1 MLTLRPETYA
11 QFKLSVMKNSLLF
24 ALLILLPFKG
34 ICQTEKVLLQHVTLL
49 DGTEKKPQENVDVL
63 ISNGKIEKIGKGLK
77 SSGAQVQDLKGKTI
91 MPALISAHVHVG
103 AFEGTV
109 TGPQVYTRANILR
122 QLKKYQD
129 YGITTILSLG
139 TDKPLIFEGLR
150 DSSQV
155 GLLPGA
161 RLFSAGYGFKIPH
174 KGGSFEKD
182 LTYYPNNPEEVRQQ
196 MESLAKLRP
205 TAVKMWVDD
214 FGGGSPKLSPPVSTR
229 IIQEAH
235 RHNLQAAAHLYYVSD
250 AHTLV
255 DADLDLI
262 AHSIRDKEV
271 DDVLLQKMKKKGT
284 IYIPTLS
291 LDEYAYIYA
300 RQPEWVNDEFFKAS
314 LDPDVYEMIT
324 SKSYQ
329 DNIKNSKSY
338 DRNVKAFQMAL
349 INLKRISDAGVTIAL
364 GTDSGAFPV
373 RTQGFSEHLELELM
387 VQAGLSPLQ
396 AITAATKNAAKA
408 MKIEKELGTLEAGK
422 TADFLVLSA
431 NPATDIKNTRKIESV
446 WKAGKL
452 VSRGPLKN

>member
-1 MLTLRPETYA
+1 
-11 QFKLSVMKNSLLF
+11 MKNSFLFLLLT
-24 ALLILLPFKG
+24 LLSFRANS
-34 ICQTEKVLLQHVTLL
+34 QTEKILFQDVTLL
-49 DGTEKKPQENVDVL
+49 DGTGTKPRENVDLL

-77 SSGAQVQDLKGKTI
+77 VSGARVQNLKGKTI
-91 MPALISAHVHVG
+91 IPALISAHVHVG

-109 TGPQVYTRANILR
+109 TGPQVYTRANILS

-129 YGITTILSLG
+129 YGVTTLLSLG

-182 LTYYPNNPEEVRQQ
+182 FTYYPNNPDEVREQ
-196 MESLAKLRP
+196 MASLAKLKP

-214 FGGGSPKLSPPVSTR
+214 FGGGSPKLSPPVSTS

-255 DADLDLI
+255 DAGLDLI

-271 DDVLLQKMKKKGT
+271 DDALLQKMKKKGT

-300 RQPEWVNDEFFKAS
+300 RQPEWVNDAFFKAS
-314 LDPDVYEMIT
+314 LDPGVYEMIT
-324 SKSYQ
+324 AKSYQ
-329 DNIKNSKSY
+329 ENIKNSPSY
-338 DRNVKAFQMAL
+338 NRNRKAFEMAM

-396 AITAATKNAAKA
+396 VITTATKNAAKA
-408 MKIEKELGTLEAGK
+408 MKIDQELGTLEIGK

-431 NPATDIKNTRKIESV
+431 NPANNIKNTRKIESV

-452 VSRGPLKN
+452 VSRGPLNN

>member
-1 MLTLRPETYA
+1 
-11 QFKLSVMKNSLLF
+11 MKNLILF
-24 ALLILLPFKG
+24 SLLILLPYRSFS
-34 ICQTEKVLLQHVTLL
+34 QSEKVLFRQATVI
-49 DGTEKKPQENVDVL
+49 DGTGAQPRENVDIL
-63 ISNGKIEKIGKGLK
+63 ISKGKIEKIGKGLK
-77 SSGAQVQDLKGKTI
+77 SPGARVENLKGKTI
-91 MPALISAHVHVG
+91 MPTLISAHVHVG
-103 AFEGTV
+103 AFQGIT
-109 TGPQVYTRANILR
+109 TGPQVYTRANIIR
-122 QLKKYQD
+122 QLIKYQD

-139 TDKPLIFEGLR
+139 TDKPLIFNGLL

-182 LTYYPNNPEEVRQQ
+182 KTYYPSSAEEVGPQ
-196 MESLAKLRP
+196 MASLAKLKP

-214 FGGGSPKLSPPVSTR
+214 FGGGSPKLSPPISTA
-229 IIQEAH
+229 IITEAH
-235 RHNLQAAAHLYYVSD
+235 RHNLQTAAHLYYVSD
-250 AHTLV
+250 AHELV
-255 DADLDLI
+255 DAGLDLI

-271 DDVLLQKMKKKGT
+271 DDTLLKKMREKGI

-300 RQPEWVNDEFFKAS
+300 RQPEWVNDEFFKNS
-314 LDPDVYEMIT
+314 LDPGVYEMIT

-329 DNIKNSKSY
+329 ENIKNSPSY
-338 DRNVKAFQMAL
+338 NRNVKAFGMAM
-349 INLKRISDAGVTIAL
+349 INLKKIADAGITIAL

-387 VQAGLSPLQ
+387 VQAGLSSLQ
-396 AITAATKNAAKA
+396 VITAATKNAAKA
-408 MKIEKELGTLEAGK
+408 MKIDDQLGTLEVGK

-431 NPATDIKNTRKIESV
+431 NPVLDIKNTRKIEAV

-452 VSRGPLKN
+452 VSRGQLKK

>member
-1 MLTLRPETYA
+1 
-11 QFKLSVMKNSLLF
+11 MKNLILF
-24 ALLILLPFKG
+24 SLLILLPYRGFS
-34 ICQTEKVLLQHVTLL
+34 QSEKILFRQATLI
-49 DGTEKKPQENVDVL
+49 DGTGAQPRANVDIL

-77 SSGAQVQDLKGKTI
+77 STGARVENLKGKTI
-91 MPALISAHVHVG
+91 IPALISAHVHVG
-103 AFEGTV
+103 AFQGTT
-109 TGPQVYTRANILR
+109 TGPQVYTRSNIIR
-122 QLKKYQD
+122 QLIKYQD

-139 TDKPLIFEGLR
+139 TDKPVIFNGLR

-174 KGGSFEKD
+174 KGSSFEKD

-196 MESLAKLRP
+196 MESLAKLKP

-214 FGGGSPKLSPPVSTR
+214 FGGGSPKLSPLISTT
-229 IIQEAH
+229 IIAEAH

-250 AHTLV
+250 AHELV
-255 DADLDLI
+255 NAGLDLI

-271 DDVLLQKMKKKGT
+271 DDALLKKMREKGT

-300 RQPEWVNDEFFKAS
+300 RQPEWVNDEFFKTS
-314 LDPDVYEMIT
+314 LDPGVYEMIT

-329 DNIKNSKSY
+329 DNIKNSPSY
-338 DRNVKAFQMAL
+338 NRNVKAFEMAMV
-349 INLKRISDAGVTIAL
+349 NLKKIADAGIIIAL

-396 AITAATKNAAKA
+396 VITAATQNAAKA
-408 MKIEKELGTLEAGK
+408 MKIDNQLGTLEVGK
-422 TADFLVLSA
+422 TADFLILSA
-431 NPATDIKNTRKIESV
+431 NPVLDIKNTRKIESV

-452 VSRGPLKN
+452 VSKGPLKK